1 MTKQIVFVVLLVPV
15 VFVAYII
22 FFTGSNKN
30 NILQNKQS
38 RPEIDTLTQEKN
50 MNEQQNK
57 MVLTSEAFENNEF
70 IPKQHSY
77 KDGNIN
83 PPLLINNVPE
93 GTKSL
98 ALIVDDPDAPA
109 RVYSHWLVWN
119 IPVNT
124 KKIEEGLLPEGS
136 IQGLNDFQ
144 KNEYDGPY
152 PPSGTHRY
160 FFKLYALD
168 FVLNLEENSR
178 KVDLENAMA
187 GHILSEASLI
197 GLYSK
202 Q

>member
-1 MTKQIVFVVLLVPV
+1 MFILINLSHNNVTQDNQKKIE
-15 VFVAYII
+15 I
-22 FFTGSNKN
+22 
-30 NILQNKQS
+30 NILN
-38 RPEIDTLTQEKN
+38 QEKN

-57 MVLTSEAFENNEF
+57 MFLTSEAFENNEF
-70 IPKQHSY
+70 IPKQYSY
-77 KDGNIN
+77 KGGNIN
-83 PPLLINNVPE
+83 PSLLINNVPE

-98 ALIVDDPDAPA
+98 ALIVDDPDAPV

-178 KVDLENAMA
+178 KVDLENAMT